1 MKKCL
6 RLLRR
11 RSAYL
16 DNYDDDI
23 LQQINENADLL
34 GYASQFLELE
44 KKGDNYFAHCPAHT
58 DKTPSLC
65 FTPEKNLY
73 HCFSCHRSGGIIG
86 YLMDFEGLKFEDAVK
101 KASQLAEVD
110 LSKICHSRTIT
121 FLKKVRDL
129 NKPKQTPYKHLILNW
144 EEFNKYKQEPIRE
157 WRAEGIEQDV
167 MDLFDIRI
175 DTGQNKIVYPVCDI
189 NGNLINVKG
198 RTRNKNFKALKIP
211 KYINYFTVGVMDYFQ
226 GLNITL
232 PYVNA
237 ANEIIIF
244 ESIKSVMKAYGW
256 GYKNCASAEKHTLT
270 KEQVDLLAKLK
281 VNIVFAYDSD
291 VDYRDN
297 GVWQSIDK
305 LKRITNVYIIQ
316 DKKHLLGGKDT
327 KNAPVDLGEEIW
339 EELYSNRKKV
349 V

>member
-1 MKKCL
+1 M
-6 RLLRR
+6 
-11 RSAYL
+11 L
-16 DNYDDDI
+16 DNYDDEM

-34 GYASQFLELE
+34 GYVSQSLELE
-44 KKGDNYFAHCPAHT
+44 KKGDDYFAHCPAHI
-58 DKTPSLC
+58 DNTPSLS
-65 FTPEKNLY
+65 FTPAKNSY
-73 HCFSCHRSGGIIG
+73 YCFSCHRSGGIIG
-86 YLMDFEGLKFEDAVK
+86 YLIDFEGLEFEDAVE
-101 KASQLAEVD
+101 KAARLAEVD
-110 LSKICHSRTIT
+110 LSKMCHSSTIT
-121 FLKKVRDL
+121 FLKKIRAL
-129 NKPKQTPYKHLILNW
+129 NEPKQAPYQHQILDW
-144 EEFNKYKQEPIRE
+144 KEFNKYKQKPVQE
-157 WRAEGIEQDV
+157 WLAEGIEQDV

-189 NGNLINVKG
+189 DGNLINIKG

-211 KYINYFTVGVMDYFQ
+211 KYINYFSVGVMDYFQ

-232 PYVNA
+232 PYVKE

-244 ESIKSVMKAYGW
+244 ESVKSVMKAYGW

-291 VDYRDN
+291 VDYRDS
-297 GVWQSIDK
+297 GVRQSIDK

-316 DKKHLLGGKDT
+316 DKNHLLGGKDA

-339 EELYSNRKKV
+339 EELYSSRKKV